1 MLRICTAPFLSSSPL
16 RWHIRKANCI
26 RSSDNMANAEV
37 LKKLADDVQKAVA
50 AHSQS
55 EDNADYDNALS
66 AIQKL
71 QLAVERPG
79 DFAARVRF
87 QGLQNAALVMLG
99 EMGVLQT
106 ITANGGKE
114 TTSANL
120 ASQTGCDEL
129 LIVRLMRMLTA
140 VGICEETGIN
150 TYRSNAMMDV
160 LASDGQQ
167 AGMKYM
173 TDLQFHIISKIR
185 DFMLET
191 QIHTG
196 SAPSLTACQF
206 AFGKSFW
213 QILDESEE
221 QRANFN
227 EYMKAARRGGQV
239 QLWHERYPPA
249 SKLSDETLK
258 TGQDA
263 VLMVDVGGGVGGQV
277 GAFRKQYPNLPGR
290 CVLQDLPDT
299 ISRNQSPPENVECI
313 AYNFFEPQPI
323 KGARLYLFRSV
334 CHDWDDGKSRELLS
348 NTVAAMD
355 PGYSRLLIDE
365 WVLPDSGV
373 NLKAVNMDINMI
385 LMFNAIERTK
395 SQWRNLL
402 ADVGLEIVEI
412 YSTPGAAECVIETKC
427 KSSQ

>member
-1 MLRICTAPFLSSSPL
+1 
-16 RWHIRKANCI
+16 
-26 RSSDNMANAEV
+26 MANAEV

-50 AHSQS
+50 AHTQS
-55 EDNADYDNALS
+55 DDNADYDNALA

-99 EMGVLQT
+99 EMGVLQA
-106 ITANGGKE
+106 IQTAE
-114 TTSANL
+114 RREVTSAQL

-129 LIVRLMRMLTA
+129 LIIRLLRMIVA
-140 VGICEETGIN
+140 VGICEETSVH
-150 TYRSNAMMDV
+150 TYRSNTISEV
-160 LASDGQQ
+160 LATDGQQ

-185 DFMLET
+185 DFMRET
-191 QIHTG
+191 QIHKG
-196 SAPSLTACQF
+196 KAPALTACQF

-213 QILDESEE
+213 QILDEDAE

-249 SKLSDETLK
+249 AQLKKESLK
-258 TGQDA
+258 TESDA

-277 GAFRKQYPNLPGR
+277 GAFRKQYPDLPGL

-299 ISRNQSPPENVECI
+299 ISRNQSPPENVECM

-334 CHDWDDGKSRELLS
+334 CHDWDDAKSRELLS

-355 PGYSRLLIDE
+355 PAYSRLLIDE

-373 NLKAVNMDINMI
+373 NLKAANMDINMM

-395 SQWRNLL
+395 SQWERLL
-402 ADVGLEIVEI
+402 GDVGLEIVEI

-427 KSSQ
+427 KSHK

>member
-1 MLRICTAPFLSSSPL
+1 MSKPDI
-16 RWHIRKANCI
+16 
-26 RSSDNMANAEV
+26 

-50 AHSQS
+50 THAESN
-55 EDNADYDNALS
+55 DNADYDNALS

-99 EMGVLQT
+99 EMGVLQA
-106 ITANGGKE
+106 ITAKDGKE
-114 TTSANL
+114 TTSAEL
-120 ASQTGCDEL
+120 ASDTGCDEL
-129 LIVRLMRMLTA
+129 LIIRLMRMIIA
-140 VGICEETGIN
+140 VGICEETGVH
-150 TYRSNAMMDV
+150 TYRSNDIMDV

-185 DFMLET
+185 DFMRET
-191 QIHTG
+191 RVHEGQ
-196 SAPSLTACQF
+196 PPPVTACQF

-213 QILDESEE
+213 RILDENAE

-249 SKLSDETLK
+249 AKFSGEFLK
-258 TGQDA
+258 TDSDA

-277 GAFRKQYPNLPGR
+277 GAFRKQYPDLPGR
-290 CVLQDLPDT
+290 CILQDLPDT
-299 ISRNQSPPENVECI
+299 ISRNQSPPENVECM
-313 AYNFFEPQPI
+313 AYNFFTPQPV
-323 KGARLYLFRSV
+323 KGAHLYLFRSV
-334 CHDWDDGKSRELLS
+334 CHDWDDAKSRELLS

-355 PGYSRLLIDE
+355 PAYSRLLIDE

-373 NLKAVNMDINMI
+373 NLKAANMDINMM

-395 SQWRNLL
+395 SQWERLL
-402 ADVGLEIVEI
+402 SDVGLEIVEI

-427 KSSQ
+427 ESKKKQAE